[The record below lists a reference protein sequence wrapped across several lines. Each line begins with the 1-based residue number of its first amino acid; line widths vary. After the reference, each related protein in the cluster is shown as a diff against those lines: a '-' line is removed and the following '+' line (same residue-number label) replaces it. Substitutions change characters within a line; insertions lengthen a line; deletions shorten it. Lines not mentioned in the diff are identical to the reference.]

1 MSVNHEAK
9 LVEKITNLM
18 TKDSFNDVRIRMSNG
33 VQVEANK
40 VILAAMSDFF
50 NKKLQENVTKDQF
63 LEIDLEI
70 SSTKEMLELVIKY
83 LYTGKMDFEAL
94 SLKDLLDIMNLLKFL
109 DLEVFSEVEEFTK
122 KKIEDGE
129 CSLEKILILSSTAEA
144 YDFEDVVFVIQEY
157 LEQNISDISK
167 LPEVKYL
174 SNKTLEWLV
183 QDYYDEDC
191 DDSDYDNERF
201 FPRFETLA
209 SWLENNEVTEDVKT
223 RLLSYFD
230 LKRFTNNQLTS
241 SVRKSKLFSESSI
254 LDVLSESVTYLEDQI
269 GKLREEKQTC
279 SSKLEK
285 IEDENIVLKKNINTL
300 QTEKANT
307 IQNYNFVPK
316 NQYVRLDL
324 RNRS

>member
-9 LVEKITNLM
+9 LLEKITNLM
-18 TKDSFNDVRIRMSNG
+18 TNDSFNDVRIRMSNG

-50 NKKLQENVTKDQF
+50 NEKLQENVTKDQF

-70 SSTKEMLELVIKY
+70 SSTKEMLELVMKY

-129 CSLEKILILSSTAEA
+129 CSLEKMLILSSTAEA
-144 YDFEDVVFVIQEY
+144 YDFKDVVFVIQEY

-174 SNKTLEWLV
+174 SNETLEWLV
-183 QDYYDEDC
+183 QDYYEEDC

-223 RLLSYFD
+223 KLLSYFD
-230 LKRFTNNQLTS
+230 LERFTNNQLTS
-241 SVRKSKLFSESSI
+241 SVRKSKLFSKSSI
-254 LDVLSESVTYLEDQI
+254 LDVLSKSVTYLEDQI
-269 GKLREEKQTC
+269 GKLREEKQ
-279 SSKLEK
+279 KV
-285 IEDENIVLKKNINTL
+285 EDENIVLKKNINTL
-300 QTEKANT
+300 QTEKTNT

-316 NQYVRLDL
+316 NQFVR
-324 RNRS
+324 NPKF

>member
-9 LVEKITNLM
+9 LLEKITNLM
-18 TKDSFNDVRIRMSNG
+18 TNDSFNDVRIRMSNG

-50 NKKLQENVTKDQF
+50 NEKLQENVTKDQF

-70 SSTKEMLELVIKY
+70 SSTKEMLELVMKY

-129 CSLEKILILSSTAEA
+129 CSLEKMLILSSTAEA
-144 YDFEDVVFVIQEY
+144 YDFKDVVFVIQEY

-174 SNKTLEWLV
+174 SNETLEWLV
-183 QDYYDEDC
+183 QDYYEEDC

-223 RLLSYFD
+223 KLLSYFD
-230 LKRFTNNQLTS
+230 LERFTNNQLTS
-241 SVRKSKLFSESSI
+241 SVRKSKLFSKSSI
-254 LDVLSESVTYLEDQI
+254 LDVLSKSVTYLEDQI
-269 GKLREEKQTC
+269 GKLREEKQ
-279 SSKLEK
+279 KV
-285 IEDENIVLKKNINTL
+285 EDENIVLKKNINTL
-300 QTEKANT
+300 QTEKTNT

>member
-9 LVEKITNLM
+9 LLEKITNLM
-18 TKDSFNDVRIRMSNG
+18 TNDSFNDVRIRMSNG

-50 NKKLQENVTKDQF
+50 NEKLQENVTKDQF

-70 SSTKEMLELVIKY
+70 SSTKEMLELVMKY

-109 DLEVFSEVEEFTK
+109 DLEVFSVVEEFTK

-129 CSLEKILILSSTAEA
+129 FSLEKMLILSSTAEA
-144 YDFEDVVFVIQEY
+144 YEFEDVLFEIQEY
-157 LEQNISDISK
+157 LEKNISDISK

-174 SNKTLEWLV
+174 SSETLEYIV
-183 QDYYDEDC
+183 QDYYEDDDEDN
-191 DDSDYDNERF
+191 DYDNERF

-209 SWLENNEVTEDVKT
+209 SWLENNEVTEDVKKE
-223 RLLSYFD
+223 LLSYFD
-230 LKRFTNNQLTS
+230 LERFTNNQLMS

-254 LDVLSESVTYLEDQI
+254 LDALSESVTYLEDQI
-269 GKLREEKQTC
+269 GKLREEKQKT
-279 SSKLEK
+279 
-285 IEDENIVLKKNINTL
+285 EDENIVLKKNINTL
-300 QTEKANT
+300 QTWKANT
-307 IQNYNFVPK
+307 YENFYFVAKPNK
-316 NQYVRLDL
+316 F
-324 RNRS
+324 